1 MTSAPLNPS
10 ANPARRTVMAAA
22 GAAGLAAAL
31 TACGS
36 SDDSSSTTTTNSN
49 AAGGSTTQDIN
60 GSAGGGP
67 PPAAGGP
74 PPPDP
79 TGSAGGATA
88 AAGGT
93 ALAKTTDIPEGGG
106 TIYTDQAVVVTQPTS
121 GTYKAFSTKCPHA
134 GCAVTSIANGEI
146 VCPCHGS
153 KFAIADGSVKQGP
166 ATTGLTA
173 ANITVAGDQIS
184 LA

>member
-1 MTSAPLNPS
+1 MTSASLNPS
-10 ANPARRTVMAAA
+10 AKPARRTIMAAA

-36 SDDSSSTTTTNSN
+36 SDDDSSSTTTNN
-49 AAGGSTTQDIN
+49 AGGGSTTQDSN
-60 GSAGGGP
+60 GSGGST
-67 PPAAGGP
+67 
-74 PPPDP
+74 D
-79 TGSAGGATA
+79 TSTA

-106 TIYTDQAVVVTQPTS
+106 TIYKDQAVVVTQPAS

-134 GCAVTSIANGEI
+134 GCAVSSIANGAI

-153 KFAIADGSVKQGP
+153 EFAIADGSVKKGP

-173 ANITVAGDQIS
+173 ANITVSGDQIT

>member
-10 ANPARRTVMAAA
+10 AGPARRTIVAAA

-36 SDDSSSTTTTNSN
+36 SDDSSGTTTTNN
-49 AAGGSTTQDIN
+49 GAGSTTQDSN
-60 GSAGGGP
+60 ASG
-67 PPAAGGP
+67 
-74 PPPDP
+74 
-79 TGSAGGATA
+79 GGATDNSTASA

-106 TIYTDQAVVVTQPTS
+106 TIFKDQAVVVTQPAS
-121 GTYKAFSTKCPHA
+121 GTYKAFATKCPHA
-134 GCAVTSIANGEI
+134 GCPVTSVANGAI

-153 KFAIADGSVKQGP
+153 QFSIEDGSVKKGP

-173 ANITVAGDQIS
+173 ANITVSGDQIT

>member
-1 MTSAPLNPS
+1 MTSASFNPS
-10 ANPARRTVMAAA
+10 AKPARRTIVAAA

-36 SDDSSSTTTTNSN
+36 SDDSSDSTTTNN
-49 AAGGSTTQDIN
+49 AGGGSTTQDSN
-60 GSAGGGP
+60 GSGGST
-67 PPAAGGP
+67 
-74 PPPDP
+74 D
-79 TGSAGGATA
+79 TSTA
-88 AAGGT
+88 AAGGA

-106 TIYTDQAVVVTQPTS
+106 TIYKDQAVVVTQPTS

-134 GCAVTSIANGEI
+134 GCAVSSVANGAI

-153 KFAIADGSVKQGP
+153 QFAIADGSVKKGP

-173 ANITVAGDQIS
+173 ANITVSGDQIT

>member
-10 ANPARRTVMAAA
+10 AAPGRRTVMAAA

-36 SDDSSSTTTTNSN
+36 SDDNSGSG
-49 AAGGSTTQDIN
+49 AGSTTQDSN
-60 GSAGGGP
+60 GTGGGSTDTST
-67 PPAAGGP
+67 AAG
-74 PPPDP
+74 
-79 TGSAGGATA
+79 
-88 AAGGT
+88 GGT
-93 ALAKTTDIPEGGG
+93 ALAKTSDIPEGGG
-106 TIYTDQAVVVTQPTS
+106 TIYKDQSVVVTQPTS

-134 GCAVTSIANGEI
+134 GCAVSSVADGEI

>member
-10 ANPARRTVMAAA
+10 AAPGRRTVMAAA

-36 SDDSSSTTTTNSN
+36 SDDNSGSTTTNNTG
-49 AAGGSTTQDIN
+49 AGSTTQDSN
-60 GSAGGGP
+60 GTGGG
-67 PPAAGGP
+67 
-74 PPPDP
+74 
-79 TGSAGGATA
+79 STA

-93 ALAKTTDIPEGGG
+93 ALAKTSDIPEGGG
-106 TIYTDQAVVVTQPTS
+106 TIYKDQAVVVTQPTS

-134 GCAVTSIANGEI
+134 GCAVSSVADGEI

>member
-1 MTSAPLNPS
+1 MTSAPLTPS
-10 ANPARRTVMAAA
+10 AGPGRRTVMAAA

-36 SDDSSSTTTTNSN
+36 SDDGSSSTTTTTNN
-49 AAGGSTTQDIN
+49 AGGGSTTQDSN
-60 GSAGGGP
+60 GSAGG
-67 PPAAGGP
+67 
-74 PPPDP
+74 
-79 TGSAGGATA
+79 STA

-106 TIYTDQAVVVTQPTS
+106 TIYKDQSVVVTQPTS

-173 ANITVAGDQIS
+173 ANITVASDQIS

>member
-1 MTSAPLNPS
+1 MTSASLNPS
-10 ANPARRTVMAAA
+10 AKPARRTIMAAA

-36 SDDSSSTTTTNSN
+36 SDDNSSSTTNNTG
-49 AAGGSTTQDIN
+49 GGSTTQDSN
-60 GSAGGGP
+60 GSGGGST
-67 PPAAGGP
+67 
-74 PPPDP
+74 D
-79 TGSAGGATA
+79 TSTA
-88 AAGGT
+88 AAGGS
-93 ALAKTTDIPEGGG
+93 ALAKTSDIPEGGG
-106 TIYTDQAVVVTQPTS
+106 TIYKDQAVVVTQPAS

-134 GCAVTSIANGEI
+134 GCAVSSIANGAI

-153 KFAIADGSVKQGP
+153 EFAIADGSVKKGP

-173 ANITVAGDQIS
+173 ANITVSGDQIT